1 MNNLTIKKMR
11 QLFTEKKLSPLEVF
25 EEYLARIE
33 KHTDSH
39 IFIAINADQA
49 RKQAQIATQ
58 RYQLG
63 EAHGLLEGIPVAYKD
78 NIYTKN
84 LRTTSGSLI
93 EERFVPDS
101 DAPAVRSM
109 QEAGAINL
117 GKLNLHEYAFGMTS
131 QNPFYGAVQ
140 NPWNRSYT
148 PAGSS
153 GGSAA
158 ALAADLAMATLGTDT
173 GGSIRVPAAACGVIG
188 LKATRNLI
196 PSSGTRPISWSLDHV
211 GPLTKTVE
219 DMAVVLETLTGNAYS
234 RDLQHPMRGLRV
246 GVPKQFF
253 FDYTH
258 AGVKASYEAALKNLE
273 QLGAVLIEVD
283 VPMMGADIAALFVLA
298 ISEGATVHEQ
308 RLKEHKDK
316 FGADVIAALTAVE
329 HFSPMDYIKALQR
342 QAELTQ
348 QMSELLEYID
358 VLATPTMAFPVQKIG
373 INEVEVNEQLQDFF
387 TVTTHNSAPFNLT
400 GHPAISLPCGLLE
413 RNLPVGLQLVAANY
427 KERLLLQIAYAYETA
442 FLSDFYVERSKLR
455 FV

>member
-1 MNNLTIKKMR
+1 MKNLTIAQMR
-11 QLFTEKKLSPLEVF
+11 QLFLEKKLSPLEIA
-25 EEYLARIE
+25 EDYLARIE
-33 KHTDSH
+33 KHTDSN
-39 IFIAINADQA
+39 IYITVNADQA

-63 EAHGLLEGIPVAYKD
+63 EAQGLLEGIPVAYKD
-78 NIYTKN
+78 NIYTKG
-84 LRTTSGSLI
+84 LRTTSGSLV
-93 EERFVPDS
+93 EEHFVPDS

-109 QEAGAINL
+109 QHAGAINL

-158 ALAADLAMATLGTDT
+158 ALAADLAMVTLGTDT

-196 PSSGTRPISWSLDHV
+196 PSTGIRPISSSLDHV

-219 DMAVVLETLTGNAYS
+219 DMALVLEVLTGNAYS
-234 RDLQHPMRGLRV
+234 SNLQHPMKGLRV

-273 QLGAVLIEVD
+273 ALGAVLIEVD
-283 VPMMGADIAALFVLA
+283 VPVMSADIGALFALA

-308 RLKEHKDK
+308 RLKEYKDK

-329 HFSPMDYIKALQR
+329 QFSSIDYIKALQR

-348 QMSELLEYID
+348 QMDQLFEYID
-358 VLATPTMAFPVQKIG
+358 VLATPAMACPVQEIG
-373 INEVEVNEQLQDFF
+373 VNEVEINGQLQDFF
-387 TVTTHNSAPFNLT
+387 TVTAHNPAPFNLS
-400 GHPAISLPCGLLE
+400 GHPAISIPCGLVE
-413 RNLPVGLQLVAANY
+413 PNLPVGLQLATGNY
-427 KERLLLQIAYAYETA
+427 KERLLLQVASAYETA
-442 FLSDFYVERSKLR
+442 FLSDFYAKRSENHL
-455 FV
+455 V